1 MLQGGFFLLHMT
13 FTPISI
19 PNNEAQFLETR
30 KFQVEEICRIYRV
43 PPHMIGDLEHAT
55 FSNIEHQSIDF
66 AVHCI
71 RPWLVRI
78 EQSINKALFS
88 EKEKGRFYCQFNL
101 DGLMRGSY
109 KERMEGYAIGRQNG
123 FLSANDIRR
132 LENQNPISVEEG
144 GDAYLVNGNMLPIST
159 ILSARKQEQ
168 KQGDNN

>member
-13 FTPISI
+13 FTRISM

-78 EQSINKALFS
+78 EQSVNRALFS
-88 EKEKGRFYCQFNL
+88 EQEKGRFYCQFNL

-123 FLSANDIRR
+123 FLSGNDIRR
-132 LENQNPISVEEG
+132 LENLNPIPAEEG
-144 GDAYLVNGNMLPIST
+144 GDAFLVNGNMISVRRAM
-159 ILSARKQEQ
+159 SGYVE
-168 KQGDNN
+168 